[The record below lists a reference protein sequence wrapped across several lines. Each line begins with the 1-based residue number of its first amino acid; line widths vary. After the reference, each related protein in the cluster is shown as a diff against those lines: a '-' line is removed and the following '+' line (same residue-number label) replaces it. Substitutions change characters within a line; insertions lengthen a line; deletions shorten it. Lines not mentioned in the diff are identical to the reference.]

1 MAKTLSCDYTM
12 ELPNFEHISPHG
24 KDFISKLLVL
34 DPKVH
39 ITVQYTLHYMT
50 VQYTFNRIKTIIMF
64 AKLWIFYCAYN
75 MLWQI

>member
-12 ELPNFEHISPHG
+12 DLPNFEHISPHG

-39 ITVQYTLHYMT
+39 STTA
-50 VQYTFNRIKTIIMF
+50 RIKTFIMF
-64 AKLWIFYCAYN
+64 AKL
-75 MLWQI
+75 

>member
-39 ITVQYTLHYMT
+39 IIHYTVHSTHYI
-50 VQYTFNRIKTIIMF
+50 NKRI
-64 AKLWIFYCAYN
+64 
-75 MLWQI
+75 